1 MLHIHNR
8 KQGGDEKARPM
19 TPDKK
24 DSDMEG
30 WQIMLKQR
38 ICGVIKLDLLQ
49 TAMYII
55 KQLFQHKQK
64 EGINEQS

>member
-1 MLHIHNR
+1 MF
-8 KQGGDEKARPM
+8 KQG
-19 TPDKK
+19 
-24 DSDMEG
+24 
-30 WQIMLKQR
+30 

-55 KQLFQHKQK
+55 NQLFQHKQK